1 MTDEPDGPADT
12 VSEPPAARPFSW
24 DAVAAEVAAGLE
36 DDDETPV
43 AGWDV
48 VAARLAAE
56 LTAPA
61 TDVAA
66 PADPAAAEEAAAVE
80 EAPAPVLGRAPAA
93 PPVELEVVP
102 EREARVEEAVA
113 PVAEELVADELELDP
128 QALRGGLEALLFV
141 VDAPVD
147 EATLAAAL
155 RCPVRRVR
163 AELVAL
169 AADYDSR
176 RAGIA
181 LRRVGEGWRLYTRE
195 EHAPV
200 VERHLLEG
208 QRNRLTQAALET
220 LAVIAYRQPVTRA
233 RVSAIRGVGVDA
245 VVRTLTSRGLIR
257 EAGSDPD
264 TGGGLYVTTPL
275 FLERLGLTGL
285 DELPELAPLLPDTLS
300 MLDEHP
306 DS

>member
-1 MTDEPDGPADT
+1 MSDEPDQPRA
-12 VSEPPAARPFSW
+12 FSW
-24 DAVAAEVAAGLE
+24 DAVVAEVAAGLE
-36 DDDETPV
+36 EDDTP
-43 AGWDV
+43 AEGWDV
-48 VAARLAAE
+48 VARQLAAGLAVPE
-56 LTAPA
+56 TADPA
-61 TDVAA
+61 AA
-66 PADPAAAEEAAAVE
+66 DPAADPAAAEEAATVE
-80 EAPAPVLGRAPAA
+80 GAPALMLGRAPAA

-102 EREARVEEAVA
+102 EPEAPVEEAVA
-113 PVAEELVADELELDP
+113 TEPAQEELDVGVDP
-128 QALRGGLEALLFV
+128 VALRGGLEALLFV
-141 VDAPVD
+141 DDSPVD
-147 EATLAAAL
+147 EPALAAAL
-155 RCPVRRVR
+155 RVPVRRVR
-163 AELVAL
+163 TELTAL
-169 AADYDSR
+169 AADYDQR
-176 RAGIA
+176 RAGIE

-233 RVSAIRGVGVDA
+233 RVSGIRGVGVDA

-275 FLERLGLTGL
+275 FLERLGLSSL
-285 DELPELAPLLPDTLS
+285 DELPELAPLLPDTGS
-300 MLDEHP
+300 MLAEHP

>member
-1 MTDEPDGPADT
+1 VTDEAP
-12 VSEPPAARPFSW
+12 EPRPFSW
-24 DAVAAEVAAGLE
+24 EAVAAEVAAGLE
-36 DDDETPV
+36 SDDLPAE
-43 AGWDV
+43 GWDAA
-48 VAARLAAE
+48 AARLAAG
-56 LTAPA
+56 LVAPA
-61 TDVAA
+61 EQVV
-66 PADPAAAEEAAAVE
+66 ADPAAAEEAATVE
-80 EAPAPVLGRAPAA
+80 EAPALSFGRAPAA

-102 EREARVEEAVA
+102 EPEAPVEEAAA
-113 PVAEELVADELELDP
+113 PLAEQQELDLDP

-147 EATLAAAL
+147 EPTLAAAL
-155 RCPVRRVR
+155 QCPVRRVR
-163 AELVAL
+163 AELAAL
-169 AADYDSR
+169 AEDYDTR
-176 RAGIA
+176 RAGIV

-275 FLERLGLTGL
+275 FLERLGLTSL
-285 DELPELAPLLPDTLS
+285 DELPELAPLLPDAGS
-300 MLDEHP
+300 VLDEHP
-306 DS
+306 DA

>member
-1 MTDEPDGPADT
+1 VSDSDDRPAEP
-12 VSEPPAARPFSW
+12 RPFSW
-24 DAVAAEVAAGLE
+24 DAVAAEVAAGLG
-36 DDDETPV
+36 DDDAIPV
-43 AGWDV
+43 EGWDV
-48 VAARLAAE
+48 VARQLAAG
-56 LTAPA
+56 LGA
-61 TDVAA
+61 TDV
-66 PADPAAAEEAAAVE
+66 PVADPAAAEEAATVG
-80 EAPAPVLGRAPAA
+80 EAARVLRRAPAA
-93 PPVELEVVP
+93 PPVELELVP
-102 EREARVEEAVA
+102 EREAPVEEAAAAVEPA
-113 PVAEELVADELELDP
+113 QEELELDP
-128 QALRGGLEALLFV
+128 VALRGGLEALLFV

-155 RCPVRRVR
+155 RCSPRRVR
-163 AELVAL
+163 TELDAL

-176 RAGIA
+176 RAGMV

-285 DELPELAPLLPDTLS
+285 DELPELAPLLPDTS
-300 MLDEHP
+300 SVLDEHP